1 MPAHL
6 PRRLT
11 CFVRGKA
18 TAVDVK
24 LAMDSIALKRQELAE
39 REKYVHLAT
48 HVALERLVHV
58 HA

>member
-39 REKYVHLAT
+39 REKYVHF
-48 HVALERLVHV
+48 ALEGLVHV